1 MTDEAEIIEL
11 IKKIDEFFKTKVFA
25 GWKDTAKPAGFKCI
39 KGLEKLIGDA
49 ADIEQ
54 IFIIHHIAANNIN
67 N

>member
-1 MTDEAEIIEL
+1 MNFSKL
-11 IKKIDEFFKTKVFA
+11 KSLPGGKIL
-25 GWKDTAKPAGFKCI
+25 AGFKCI